1 MKKKIIAILL
11 TISMLSVTACGK
23 QETLADSEEATIAIM
38 ETAETEAVLETESN
52 TDTAPSEFLLW
63 QPLASLKTHEK
74 LRTAFEEFLRITG
87 ETGSKAGTIYYNP
100 ETEQAEQNATLYM
113 ATQNSEVSPY
123 LTNLRQI
130 PQFME
135 MAAETYTDIEA
146 DDISAPYAAINAY
159 FEVLPDQTEGQF
171 DGDAVLSRAQA
182 MTLLMRATTPV
193 NEAQKP
199 ETDADFT
206 AKVGESKYTD
216 FAAPMDQYSYLNT
229 SNGLN
234 GQSFNDAMT
243 KGEFLA
249 LVTNYIHD
257 DYLKGIERNGYTD
270 MYSDTSDVI
279 ISTLADGGDITY
291 EEAVAE
297 PAKGV
302 PGDMYE
308 IFKLAIKNGY
318 LTETDFKDW
327 NMVLTKTDALALFI
341 DMANN
346 YWTNQGVWLYSPY
359 TDPYAD
365 TDNGYDD
372 VNEIHASKW
381 ADINGAWDAEHQYTL
396 YAKSQ
401 GADYTDGW
409 CWVYEHGKAA
419 GDQPSYAVYMKEGDP
434 EYGKIYHVGDMLP
447 TGSPLS
453 GTNEEWEEFIG
464 EDLLRRVKEDGYN
477 VYEDSNGRYIIDLD
491 GSYNPDNN

>member
-1 MKKKIIAILL
+1 MKKKVIAVLL
-11 TISMLSVTACGK
+11 TISALSVTACGK
-23 QETLADSEEATIAIM
+23 QETVEETKESTITIV
-38 ETAETEAVLETESN
+38 ETTETEAVPETESN
-52 TDTAPSEFLLW
+52 ADTAPSELLPW
-63 QPLASLKTHEK
+63 QPLASLETHEE
-74 LRTAFEEFLRITG
+74 LRIAFEEFMGITG
-87 ETGSKAGTIYYNP
+87 ETGSKVGTIYYNP

-113 ATQNSEVSPY
+113 ATQNSVVSPY

-130 PQFME
+130 PQFAE
-135 MAAETYTDIEA
+135 MAAATYTDIEA
-146 DDISAPYAAINAY
+146 DEISAPYAAINAY

-182 MTLLMRATTPV
+182 MTFLMRATTPA

-234 GQSFNDAMT
+234 EQSFNDAMT
-243 KGEFLA
+243 KGEFLV

-257 DYLKGIERNGYTD
+257 DYLKGMEKNSYTD
-270 MYSDTSDVI
+270 LYSDTSDVI
-279 ISTLADGGDITY
+279 ISTLTDGGNIAY

-308 IFKLAIKNGY
+308 TFKLAIKNGY
-318 LTETDFKDW
+318 LTEADFKDW
-327 NMVLTKTDALALFI
+327 NEALTKADALVLFI

-346 YWTNQGVWLYSPY
+346 YWTNHGSWLCSPY
-359 TDPYAD
+359 KDPYAD

-372 VNEIHASKW
+372 VNEIRASKW

-434 EYGKIYHVGDMLP
+434 EYGKIYHVGDMMP
-447 TGSPLS
+447 TGSPFS
-453 GTNEEWEEFIG
+453 GTNDEWDAFMAEDIVRRAKEEGLEVTE
-464 EDLLRRVKEDGYN
+464 EDGAY
-477 VYEDSNGRYIIDLD
+477 VIHLD
-491 GSYNPDNN
+491 

>member
-1 MKKKIIAILL
+1 MKKKVIAMLL
-11 TISMLSVTACGK
+11 TISALSVTACGK
-23 QETLADSEEATIAIM
+23 QEIMTDIEESTITTV
-38 ETAETEAVLETESN
+38 ETAETEAVRETESDV
-52 TDTAPSEFLLW
+52 DTALSELLPW

-74 LRTAFEEFLRITG
+74 LRTAFEEFMGITG
-87 ETGSKAGTIYYNP
+87 ETGSKVGTIYYNP

-113 ATQNSEVSPY
+113 ATQNSVVSPY

-135 MAAETYTDIEA
+135 MAAATYTDIEA
-146 DDISAPYAAINAY
+146 DDICAPYAAINAY

-182 MTLLMRATTPV
+182 MTFLMRATTPV

-199 ETDADFT
+199 EADVEFT

-229 SNGLN
+229 LNGLN
-234 GQSFNDAMT
+234 EQSFNDAMT
-243 KGEFLA
+243 KGEFLV

-257 DYLKGIERNGYTD
+257 DYLKGMEKNGYID
-270 MYSDTSDVI
+270 LYSDTSDVI
-279 ISTLADGGDITY
+279 ISTVADGGNIAY

-308 IFKLAIKNGY
+308 TFKLAIKNGY
-318 LTETDFKDW
+318 LTEADFKDW
-327 NMVLTKTDALALFI
+327 NEALTKADALVLFI

-346 YWTNQGVWLYSPY
+346 YWTNHGSWLYSPY
-359 TDPYAD
+359 KDPYAD

-372 VNEIHASKW
+372 VNEIRASKW

-434 EYGKIYHVGDMLP
+434 EYGKIYHVGDMMP
-447 TGSPLS
+447 TGSPFS
-453 GTNEEWEEFIG
+453 GTNDEWEAFIA
-464 EDLLRRVKEDGYN
+464 EDMIRRAKEEGLEVTEEDGAY
-477 VYEDSNGRYIIDLD
+477 VIHLD
-491 GSYNPDNN
+491 